1 MLNRTYNRAG
11 AGTQLDVTL
20 QPYYERDKAA
30 GILTDEEAQFILA
43 CLPCA
48 GRGGYDLAAFLSDS
62 GSGPYGEDVCQSDHP
77 GS

>member
-30 GILTDEEAQFILA
+30 GILTDEEA
-43 CLPCA
+43 PCA